1 MKKQSLRMVVI
12 LSFLVILSVSS
23 AHAQSSREM
32 TAKIPFS
39 FIVAN
44 KTFPAGEYRVTRL
57 NPQSD
62 KAALAIKSLDG
73 RLNKIVMAM
82 PVQASAPNESAKLVF
97 TRYEDQ
103 YEDQYFLSQ
112 IWTPANNTG
121 LELPVSRSE
130 RKLLAR
136 NLAGERAPERTTIAL
151 TARRR

>member
-12 LSFLVILSVSS
+12 LSFLMILSVSS

-44 KTFPAGEYRVTRL
+44 KTFPAGDYSVTRL

-62 KAALAIKSLDG
+62 KAALAIKSMDG
-73 RLNKIVMAM
+73 RLSKVVLTMS
-82 PVQASAPNESAKLVF
+82 VQAGALQERAKLVF
-97 TRYEDQ
+97 TRYNDQ
-103 YEDQYFLSQ
+103 YYLSQ
-112 IWTPANNTG
+112 IWTPADNTG
-121 LELPVSRSE
+121 LELPKSRSE
-130 RKLLAR
+130 RTLLAR
-136 NLAGERAPERTTIAL
+136 NLAGERAPERMTIPL

>member
-12 LSFLVILSVSS
+12 LSFLMILSVSS

-39 FIVAN
+39 FIVVN
-44 KTFPAGEYRVTRL
+44 KTFPAGEYSMTRL
-57 NPQSD
+57 NPASD
-62 KAALAIKSLDG
+62 KAVLAIKSLDG
-73 RLNKIVMAM
+73 RMSKVVLTM
-82 PVQASAPNESAKLVF
+82 PVQASATSESGKLIF
-97 TRYEDQ
+97 TR

-112 IWTPANNTG
+112 IWTPADNTG
-121 LELPVSRSE
+121 LELPKSRSE
-130 RKLLAR
+130 RSLLAR